1 MQAQSFVL
9 TFDVGG
15 SHVNAGLCRLADL
28 QILHVAGAD
37 HKSITTF
44 EGFADLLYRLGS
56 EAANGETDLAGASL
70 AVPGPFDLAAGVSHM
85 EHKLTYLKGK
95 NLRNALAER
104 FGWTPDRLRF
114 LNDAAAYV
122 LGEVGAGSLK
132 GAHRAVGLTLGTGV
146 GCAFVV
152 EGHAVV
158 TGPGVPPGGEI
169 WDYPYAGG
177 IVEDLISTRRIKADY
192 AALAGTEREV
202 ADIAASASSDANA
215 RRVFEDFG
223 LRLGEVLRNVIAP
236 FQPQMVMI
244 GGGISRSSQLFLPF
258 TEEHLHGLSFRVV
271 TSALLDR
278 APLAGAGQF
287 WREESMTA
295 ESAATPA

>member
-1 MQAQSFVL
+1 MQAHPFVL
-9 TFDVGG
+9 TYDVGG
-15 SHVNAGLCRLADL
+15 SHVNAGLCRLSDL
-28 QILHVAGAD
+28 QILHIAGAD
-37 HKSITTF
+37 HKSIDTF
-44 EGFADLLYRLGS
+44 EGFADLLHQLGV
-56 EAANGETDLAGASL
+56 EAAAGESGLAGASL
-70 AVPGPFDLAAGVSHM
+70 AVPGPFDLVAGVSHM

-95 NLRNALAER
+95 SLRNGLAER
-104 FGWTPDRLRF
+104 FGWTADRLRF

-152 EGHAVV
+152 DGRAVV

-169 WDYPYAGG
+169 WNYPYAGG

-258 TEEHLHGLSFRVV
+258 TEEHLHGLSLRVV

-278 APLAGAGQF
+278 APLAGAGQL
-287 WREESMTA
+287 WREESNA
-295 ESAATPA
+295 ASASASA